1 MECMVP
7 FGVTVPQRLMGK
19 MRSLIQLL
27 RDAGCLVK
35 LRPLYIPSTVEKVN
49 GIIAAIRGQVRNIIG
64 FCDGDYSLMTSKN

>member
-35 LRPLYIPSTVEKVN
+35 LRPFYIPSTVEKVN